1 MRRITLLFII
11 IGNFILAQS
20 IDRTYYVGNQ
30 SITLDL
36 VTNELSVAFNTAQT
50 ALNDRQILDPVLNGL
65 ISSTKKMY
73 GTKLRRILLNQ
84 NITEAQIQFLISRI
98 NDLSDVKMATPVLRW
113 NHVRQAISSKF
124 IVRYAPGTSQSQMD
138 ALNQQKG
145 AQIIRK
151 TAEDT
156 YLLEVNKSS
165 GLNGLTAAN
174 TYVGESIVV
183 WAQPDFTYLDN
194 DLLNTTVNDPLHPSQ
209 WAHVNT
215 GQTDATG
222 TTPSS
227 VVGTPDADMDVDQ
240 AWDLVGGGDHNVI
253 VAVIDAGVDTSH
265 ADLKAN
271 ILYYFAADFSGD
283 NDGPDAPGNEAHGT
297 NCAGIIAAV
306 GDNGVGV
313 AGIAYNVQ
321 IMPVQIFN
329 SAGSAG
335 SADIGGAI
343 DFAWQ
348 NGADVLSNSWGG
360 GSADQAINDAIH
372 RAVTQGRGGKGS
384 VVLFSSGNDSNG
396 NVNYPAYLTD
406 VVAVGASNMFD
417 EKKNAGSNDL
427 QRWWGGNYGADLDVV
442 APTIVYTTDISGSRG
457 YNTSSG
463 SAGDYNDSFNGTS
476 AACPNAAGVAALI
489 TSADLTLTGSQIRN
503 ILQNTADKV
512 DLYSFDATGWNRH
525 VGFGRVNAYQAV
537 LAAKGGDGETPLIQH
552 AVEQSSNVTT
562 DRTISATITDNSG
575 ISGQPTL
582 YYRRIGGVG
591 AVDTS
596 GWTAVTDLNGPSG
609 NVYDFIV
616 PGQSLGI
623 QIEYYLSATDNSVNN
638 LTVTFPFGGSGSTPP
653 IRLLKYWVANLSSIT
668 YYNNTGT
675 SWGFLSAG
683 YFSSTMNVPDDFI
696 IIDANATI
704 DVNGTLS
711 AYTIDLESPDNQ
723 GAGIA
728 TNNTGNNYT
737 NTTLDDEATVDLTSG
752 SSPYTGSF
760 RPDNNL
766 QVFDGKHSNGTWT
779 LRCYVN
785 NYLNAGAINSWNLQ
799 ISYTTN
805 DASLPVKLTSFT
817 VQAELNGALLKWK
830 TESEI
835 ENQGFTIMR
844 SAEKDGVYT
853 EIASYK
859 TDESL
864 SGHGTVSYSNGY
876 SYQDHT
882 VEEGNTYWYKL
893 IDTDFS
899 GRQIEHAA
907 VRVSITKKDEIRLSS
922 AGIPANFA
930 LKNNY
935 PNPFNPT
942 THFEVDI
949 PQTEIALKASI
960 AIYNVLGKR
969 VRQLFTGILNP
980 GRYSILWDGRND
992 MGASLPTGMY
1002 IYSFTS
1008 PLFSRSRRMI
1018 LIK

>member
-1 MRRITLLFII
+1 MRRIILLSLLLTSFIW
-11 IGNFILAQS
+11 AQ
-20 IDRTYYVGNQ
+20 IDRTYYAGNQ
-30 SITLDL
+30 AITLDL
-36 VTNELSVAFNTAQT
+36 VPNELSVSFKTAQA
-50 ALNDRQILDPVLNGL
+50 ALNDNQILSSVLNGML
-65 ISSTKKMY
+65 SSTEKMY
-73 GTKLRRILLNQ
+73 GTTQRHILLNQ
-84 NITEAQIQFLISRI
+84 QVSETEIQTLINKI
-98 NDLSDVKMATPVLRW
+98 NNLADVDMAAPVLRW
-113 NHVRQAISSKF
+113 HHVRQAISNKF
-124 IVRYAPGTSQSQMD
+124 IVRYAPGTSQLQMD

-156 YLLEVNKSS
+156 YLLKVDKNS

-183 WAQPDFTYLDN
+183 WAQPDFIYLDN
-194 DLLNTTVNDPLHPSQ
+194 DMLNATVNDPLHSSQ

-215 GQTDATG
+215 GQTVATG
-222 TTPSS
+222 TTPST
-227 VVGTPDADMDVDQ
+227 VAGTPDADMDVDQ

-283 NDGPDAPGNEAHGT
+283 NDGPDAPGDQAHGT

-306 GDNGVGV
+306 GNNGIGV

-348 NGADVLSNSWGG
+348 HGASVLSNSWGG
-360 GSADQAINDAIH
+360 GSVDQAINDAIH
-372 RAVTQGRGGKGS
+372 RAVTQGRNGKGS

-417 EKKNAGSNDL
+417 EKKNIGSNDL

-457 YNTSSG
+457 YNTNTG

-476 AACPNAAGVAALI
+476 AACPNAAGVTALI
-489 TSADLTLTGSQIRN
+489 TSADTNLTGTQIRN
-503 ILQNTADKV
+503 ILQNTADKI
-512 DLYSFDATGWNRH
+512 DLYTFDATGWNRH
-525 VGFGRVNAYQAV
+525 VGFGRVNAYKGV
-537 LAAKGGDGETPLIQH
+537 LAAQGGDGETPLIQH
-552 AVEQSSNVTT
+552 VVEQSSNNTA

-575 ISGQPTL
+575 ISGNPTL

-596 GWTAVTDLNGPSG
+596 GWTAVTDVNGPSG
-609 NVYDFIV
+609 NVYDFII

-623 QIEYYLSATDNSVNN
+623 QIQYYISATDNSVNN
-638 LTVTFPFGGSGSTPP
+638 LTTTFPFGGSGSTPP
-653 IRLLKYWVANLSSIT
+653 HRLLKYWVANLSQAT
-668 YYNNTGT
+668 YTGSSFSVFYGTYTGT
-675 SWGFLSAG
+675 L
-683 YFSSTMNVPDDFI
+683 NVPDNYI
-696 IIDANATI
+696 IIDLNTTI
-704 DVNGTLS
+704 STTGT
-711 AYTIDLESPDNQ
+711 TDNFVIDLESPDNQ
-723 GAGIA
+723 GAGVA
-728 TNNTGNNYT
+728 TKNSGGYSNTV
-737 NTTLDDEATVDLTSG
+737 LDDEAATTLTAG
-752 SSPYTGSF
+752 TAPYTGSF
-760 RPDNNL
+760 IPDNTE

-779 LRCYVN
+779 LRCYVDSP
-785 NYLNAGAINSWNLQ
+785 AFGS
-799 ISYTTN
+799 ISAWSITITYTTN

-817 VQAELNGALLKWK
+817 AEAELNSALLKWK

-835 ENQGFTIMR
+835 ENQGFSILR
-844 SAEKDGVYT
+844 ADAEDGDYS

-864 SGHGTVSYSNGY
+864 RGHGTVSYSNEY
-876 SYQDHT
+876 SYRDQT
-882 VEEGNTYWYKL
+882 VENGNTYWYKL
-893 IDTDFS
+893 VDTDFN
-899 GRQIEHAA
+899 GRRIEHDP
-907 VRVSITKKDEIRLSS
+907 VSVQILKKDGISLSG
-922 AGIPANFA
+922 AGIPATFA
-930 LKNNY
+930 LKSNY

-942 THFEVDI
+942 THFVVNI
-949 PQTEIALKASI
+949 PQTDAPLKSTI
-960 AIYNVLGKR
+960 IVYDILGKR
-969 VRQLFTGILNP
+969 VRTLYSGVLNP
-980 GRYSILWDGRND
+980 GSYAIAWDGRND
-992 MGASLPTGMY
+992 QGGILPSGMY
-1002 IYSFTS
+1002 IYSFQS
-1008 PLFSRSRRMI
+1008 SLFSKARRMI
-1018 LIK
+1018 LMK